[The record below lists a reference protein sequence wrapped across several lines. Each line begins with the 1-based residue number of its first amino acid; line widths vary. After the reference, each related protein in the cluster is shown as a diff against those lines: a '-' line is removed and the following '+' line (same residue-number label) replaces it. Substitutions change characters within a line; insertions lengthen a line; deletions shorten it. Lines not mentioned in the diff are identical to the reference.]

1 MFITKPTL
9 IGLLATIGPANA
21 IRTCGTLDPPAELLQ
36 KSRELKAQSDALK
49 EAGVMVSK
57 APITVNTWFH
67 VVAASEALEDGNIT
81 DEMLNG
87 QIDVLNS
94 NFAPHSIQF
103 NLTGITR
110 TINSTW
116 SDNGDISAMKTSLRK
131 GDYAT
136 LNLYFARTLPGNSQG
151 YCTFPGSVEEGTVD
165 FYNDGCVLDAQT
177 VPGGSREPFNMGKTA
192 THETGHW
199 FGLYHTFTGGCN
211 PLSGGDYVDDTPYQA
226 SQSEGCPIG
235 RDSCPDQPG
244 LDPIHNYMDYSDDAC
259 YEEFTPDQGAKMQ
272 DNWAYWRAA
281 S

>member
-36 KSRELKAQSDALK
+36 KSRELKAHSDALK

-136 LNLYFARTLPGNSQG
+136 LNLYFAR
-151 YCTFPGSVEEGTVD
+151 
-165 FYNDGCVLDAQT
+165 A
-177 VPGGSREPFNMGKTA
+177 
-192 THETGHW
+192 GHW